1 MFHMLTHQKVIC
13 YCQSEDV
20 GKLSVLG
27 GTLSVV
33 DEVGCAVL
41 VKSSN
46 GLLIES
52 ESLYAAKASATFS
65 SA

>member
-1 MFHMLTHQKVIC
+1 MFRVLTHQKAIS

-27 GTLSVV
+27 GTESVV
-33 DEVGCAVL
+33 AAVGCAVL